1 MDIFGPEKN
10 ANRGQ
15 RRLSTSPNDFNAA
28 AEENPNPN
36 LEVEDEGAPWKVAG
50 QQKSQR
56 QSKKSEGPKRAKK
69 DKGHMESSGMGQSRY
84 AILEDIG
91 PDEEWNKKVATL
103 KKRIQDIPGSG
114 KKSNR
119 PRAHSKKELV
129 CKQGDAFRL
138 VC

>member
-36 LEVEDEGAPWKVAG
+36 LEVEDEGGPWKVAG

-56 QSKKSEGPKRAKK
+56 QSKRSEGPKRAKK
-69 DKGHMESSGMGQSRY
+69 VRATWRVVEWVN
-84 AILEDIG
+84 
-91 PDEEWNKKVATL
+91 PDMPFW
-103 KKRIQDIPGSG
+103 RI
-114 KKSNR
+114 
-119 PRAHSKKELV
+119 
-129 CKQGDAFRL
+129 
-138 VC
+138 